1 MIAFIIK
8 QPIRTIY
15 LNQHYGPDF
24 IESRL
29 GRTLESRQNPADGP
43 INTKQTPELRMLMH
57 LLLRGLFLLHHRKP

>member
-24 IESRL
+24 IESGPDFIEAGSDERWKVDKIRL
-29 GRTLESRQNPADGP
+29 MAR
-43 INTKQTPELRMLMH
+43 
-57 LLLRGLFLLHHRKP
+57 